1 MSEVRAEISE
11 ETLARIMGLP
21 RAGGGPKRRQFT
33 EEEQAALLMFWNHRA
48 KGALSKELHCHEN
61 TARREYERLA
71 TKNPQRA
78 AELDAEGARLC
89 GEDE

>member
-11 ETLARIMGLP
+11 ETLARIMSLP
-21 RAGGGPKRRQFT
+21 RAGGGPRRRKFS
-33 EEEQAALLMFWNHRA
+33 EEEKIALLMFWNHRA

-61 TARREYERLA
+61 TSRREYDRLVA
-71 TKNPQRA
+71 KDPQRA

-89 GEDE
+89 AEDE